1 VSIIILIVGI
11 VMLVRDKDRGI
22 IATRVNIIPAREN
35 NDIKKWRR

>member
-22 IATRVNIIPAREN
+22 IATRVNIIPSREN